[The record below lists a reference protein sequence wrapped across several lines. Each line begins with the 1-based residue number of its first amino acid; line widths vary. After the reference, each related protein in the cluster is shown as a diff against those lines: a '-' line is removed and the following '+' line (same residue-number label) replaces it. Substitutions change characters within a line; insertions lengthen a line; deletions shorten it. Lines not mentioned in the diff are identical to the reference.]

1 MPEPEP
7 TDPSPSAE
15 TLGYG
20 EALAELEAILAELEG
35 EDVDVDV
42 LAGRVARAAE
52 LVEHC
57 RTRID
62 RARLEVDRV
71 VTALTDVTPAA
82 ENDRPPGD

>member
-1 MPEPEP
+1 MPEPGP
-7 TDPSPSAE
+7 TDPAPAAE

-20 EALAELEAILAELEG
+20 DALAELEAILAELEG

-42 LAGRVARAAE
+42 LADRVARAAG

-57 RTRID
+57 RARID

-71 VTALTDVTPAA
+71 VAALTDVTPT
-82 ENDRPPGD
+82 DPSSDG

>member
-20 EALAELEAILAELEG
+20 EAL
-35 EDVDVDV
+35 
-42 LAGRVARAAE
+42 AE